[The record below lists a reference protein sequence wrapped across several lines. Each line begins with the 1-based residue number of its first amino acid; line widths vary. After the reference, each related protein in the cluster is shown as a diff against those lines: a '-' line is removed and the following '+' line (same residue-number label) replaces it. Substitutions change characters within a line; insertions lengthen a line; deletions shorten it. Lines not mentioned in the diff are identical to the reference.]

1 MSDAVMVY
9 MIKTIF
15 YKLESSKLK
24 LSLFFVKIKFI
35 VTSHNKR
42 LTRSETDMTARCT
55 NTNFTSCTVTD
66 TTTWYSNTHFT
77 LLLILLRETELQ
89 DGAKLTLLILLRGTE
104 LQDVAT
110 LTLLISIER
119 DMSVWCSNTHYY
131 FTNSI
136 EKAWLQDV
144 VILTSLILLRGT
156 WVAV

>member
-35 VTSHNKR
+35 YIVTNHNKR

-66 TTTWYSNTHFT
+66 TTT
-77 LLLILLRETELQ
+77 
-89 DGAKLTLLILLRGTE
+89 
-104 LQDVAT
+104 
-110 LTLLISIER
+110 
-119 DMSVWCSNTHYY
+119 
-131 FTNSI
+131 
-136 EKAWLQDV
+136 
-144 VILTSLILLRGT
+144 
-156 WVAV
+156 